1 MMFLISKAKQFSL
14 KVFHSD
20 IFILHQ
26 NSEQSIPYY
35 NQIDSKLEKIDKLA
49 FFID

>member
-1 MMFLISKAKQFSL
+1 MMFLISKAKQFLL
-14 KVFHSD
+14 KTFRSD

-35 NQIDSKLEKIDKLA
+35 NQIDSRLEKIDRKS
-49 FFID
+49 F